1 MVLKSVSRMTFSGAA
16 LATDADDPDAGFAQS
31 LTIATTVVSA
41 NQPGFVT
48 VDAGL
53 KAMATDAGPAGI
65 AGGPD
70 GMTYHFFGD
79 EHGLVT
85 DGSGPRLRRGDRVEL
100 VPPHCDPTVDRY
112 DVLWL
117 VRGDTVVGAAAV
129 DARGCSQ

>member
-1 MVLKSVSRMTFSGAA
+1 
-16 LATDADDPDAGFAQS
+16 
-31 LTIATTVVSA
+31 
-41 NQPGFVT
+41 VT

-53 KAMATDAGPAGI
+53 KAMATEAGSPTVVGVP
-65 AGGPD
+65 GD
-70 GMTYHFFGD
+70 VTYTFFGD

-85 DGSGPRLRRGDRVEL
+85 RGATTVLARGDRLAL

-117 VRGDTVVGAAAV
+117 VRGDAVVGVADV